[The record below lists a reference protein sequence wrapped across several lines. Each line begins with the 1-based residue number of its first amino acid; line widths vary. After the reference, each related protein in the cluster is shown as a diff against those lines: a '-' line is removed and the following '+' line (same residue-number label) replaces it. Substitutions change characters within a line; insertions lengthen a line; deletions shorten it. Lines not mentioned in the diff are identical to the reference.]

1 MHWLFLF
8 GWNWSFLA
16 DSEWLFL
23 PGANTFKGRDPG
35 MDNSRD
41 SVLLLL
47 SLTHIVFEK
56 LIQIHC
62 AIRDT
67 NYFYSSILFVN
78 KIQDGVVVY
87 I

>member
-1 MHWLFLF
+1 MRALSYHLSLHFFVVDEARPML
-8 GWNWSFLA
+8 WSC
-16 DSEWLFL
+16 
-23 PGANTFKGRDPG
+23 PFKGKDPG
-35 MDNSRD
+35 MDISRD